1 MTTTDYYILAAIWI
15 VYIILLLVA
24 YHKIFDVVYFDTFN
38 GLLRELVIAAII
50 GAILAGVTI
59 IYWWISTIVL
69 ILIGL
74 GLGFSYKE
82 YTVGIIIA
90 FAVLAIFISI
100 FGYKI
105 NKRNKENKSKEKETV
120 GISYDVNLDGYF

>member
-1 MTTTDYYILAAIWI
+1 MTTTDYYIVAAIWI

-24 YHKIFDVVYFDTFN
+24 YHKIFDVIYFDTFN
-38 GLLRELVIAAII
+38 GLLRELVISAII
-50 GAILAGVTI
+50 AIVLAGITI
-59 IYWWISTIVL
+59 MYWWISAIIL
-69 ILIGL
+69 LLIGL

-90 FAVLAIFISI
+90 FVILAIFISI
-100 FGYKI
+100 FGYRV

-120 GISYDVNLDGYF
+120 GISYDINLDDYF